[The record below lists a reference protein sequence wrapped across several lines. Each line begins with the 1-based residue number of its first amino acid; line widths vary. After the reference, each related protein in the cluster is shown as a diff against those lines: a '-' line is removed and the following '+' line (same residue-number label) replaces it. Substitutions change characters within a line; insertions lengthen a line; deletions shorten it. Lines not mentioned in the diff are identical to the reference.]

1 MTMATVPHVSQQN
14 LAEAP
19 GNATRQTSPQNLW
32 SVWWQAIYELHP
44 AFTRFRTFLW
54 FAAIV
59 AGFIVRTDSFGTTSF
74 LRALGLDGKHYSSL
88 LKTFHSRAIRLD
100 CLVQLWTKLVI
111 KIFPNPL
118 RINGRLVIVGD
129 GTKAPKR
136 GKQMPGV
143 KLLHQESEG
152 NTKPEW
158 IMGHSLQ
165 GVSMLMHAATSILSV
180 PLAMRIHE
188 GTVTSNRDKR
198 TLHDKMIGLL
208 NGLKLAEPYY
218 FVGDAYYANA
228 KIISGLRTQDNHLIS
243 RMKRNATGYLPAPA
257 QEGKTRGRPRV
268 YGEKI
273 ALMSLFDDPSAMSE
287 MTVRLYGED
296 VKIKY
301 RVCDLL
307 WRCAGRMIR
316 VVAVE
321 HPSKGRCLL
330 MSTDTTL
337 DAVDILRAYTY
348 RFKIEFGFKQ
358 ATQLLHTMSYHF
370 WMRTMDPI
378 RRGQSDQYLH
388 RKTAQ
393 YREQVKR
400 KLHAYHVYIQAGL
413 VAQGLLQ
420 YLSVAFPETV
430 WRSFGSW
437 LRTIRPGI
445 APSEFVTAQ
454 ALTQRLP
461 DFLVLS
467 DNDQTFVKF
476 IYERRA
482 QPYQETLPCAA

>member
-1 MTMATVPHVSQQN
+1 MASTTVPRSTQQN
-14 LAEAP
+14 LA
-19 GNATRQTSPQNLW
+19 ATLQTPPSNLW
-32 SVWWQAIYELHP
+32 SVWWQAIYQLHP

-59 AGFIVRTDSFGTTSF
+59 AGFTVRTDSFGASSF
-74 LRALGLDGKHYSSL
+74 IRALGLDGKHYSSL
-88 LKTFHSRAIRLD
+88 LKAFHSRAIALD
-100 CLVQLWTKLVI
+100 SLIQLWTKLVL
-111 KIFPNPL
+111 KIFPNPVRL
-118 RINGRLVIVGD
+118 RGRLVIVGD

-165 GVSMLMHAATSILSV
+165 GVSILVHAAKSMISV
-180 PLAMRIHE
+180 PLTMRIHE
-188 GTVTSNRDKR
+188 GLVISNRDKR
-198 TLHDKMIGLL
+198 TLYDKMISLL
-208 NGLKLAEPYY
+208 NGLELKEPCY

-228 KIISGLRTQDNHLIS
+228 KMISGLRDQGNHLIS
-243 RMKRNATGYLPAPA
+243 RMKRNATGHLPAPP
-257 QEGKTRGRPRV
+257 QERKTRGRPQK
-268 YGEKI
+268 YGEKSK
-273 ALMSLFDDPSAMSE
+273 LMSLFDDRSAMCEVS
-287 MTVRLYGED
+287 VQLYGED

-307 WRCAGRMIR
+307 WRSAGCLIR

-321 HPSKGRCLL
+321 HPRKGRCLL

-337 DAVDILRAYTY
+337 DAIDILRAYTF

-358 ATQLLHTMSYHF
+358 ATQLLKSMSYHF
-370 WMRTMDPI
+370 WMRSMDPI
-378 RRGQSDQYLH
+378 RRGNGDQYVH
-388 RKTAQ
+388 RKAAE
-393 YREQVKR
+393 YREQINR

-420 YLSVAFPETV
+420 YLSVVFPEAV

-445 APSEFVTAQ
+445 APSEFVAAQ
-454 ALTQRLP
+454 ALAQRLP
-461 DFLVLS
+461 DFLALS
-467 DNDQTFVKF
+467 NNDQIFVKF
-476 IYERRA
+476 LYERRA
-482 QPYQETLPCAA
+482 PQNQEPLLFAA

>member
-1 MTMATVPHVSQQN
+1 MASVSIQHPAQQN
-14 LAEAP
+14 LAQVTETA
-19 GNATRQTSPQNLW
+19 PQNLW
-32 SVWWQAIYELHP
+32 SAWWQAIYQLHP

-59 AGFIVRTDSFGTTSF
+59 AGFIVRTDSFGASSF
-74 LRALGLDGKHYSSL
+74 IRALGLDGKHYSSL

-100 CLVQLWTKLVI
+100 CLVRLWTKLVLQ
-111 KIFPNPL
+111 IFPNPYRL
-118 RINGRLVIVGD
+118 NGRLVIIGD

-165 GVSMLMHAATSILSV
+165 GVSLLVHAAKSMISV

-188 GTVTSNRDKR
+188 GIVTSNRDQR
-198 TLHDKMIGLL
+198 TLHDKMITLL
-208 NGLKLAEPYY
+208 NGLELADPYY

-228 KIISGLRTQDNHLIS
+228 KIISGLRAQGNHLIS
-243 RMKRNATGYLPAPA
+243 RMRRNATGYLLAPP
-257 QEGKTRGRPRV
+257 QERKTRGRPQK

-273 ALMSLFDDPSAMSE
+273 KLMSLFEDRSAMCE
-287 MTVRLYGED
+287 VNVQLYGED

-307 WRCAGRMIR
+307 WKPAGCLIR
-316 VVAVE
+316 IVAVE
-321 HPSKGRCLL
+321 HPTKGRCLL
-330 MSTDTTL
+330 MSTDTAL
-337 DAVDILRAYTY
+337 EAIDILRTYTF

-358 ATQLLHTMSYHF
+358 ATQLFQSMSYHF
-370 WMRTMDPI
+370 WMRGMEPI
-378 RRGQSDQYLH
+378 RRGTGDQYLH
-388 RKTAQ
+388 RKTAE

-420 YLSVAFPETV
+420 YLSVVFPEAV

-454 ALTQRLP
+454 ALAQRLP
-461 DFLVLS
+461 DFLALS
-467 DNDQTFVKF
+467 NDDQIFVKF
-476 IYERRA
+476 LHERQA
-482 QPYQETLPCAA
+482 LQNQEPLLFAA